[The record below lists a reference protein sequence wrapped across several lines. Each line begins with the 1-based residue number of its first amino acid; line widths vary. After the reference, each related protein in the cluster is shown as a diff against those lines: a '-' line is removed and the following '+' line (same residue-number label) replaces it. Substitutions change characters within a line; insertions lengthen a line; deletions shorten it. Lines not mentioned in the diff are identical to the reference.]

1 MRLLFVKAFVFFFL
15 SVFSLP
21 IYSQPDSTR
30 FGNAISFEASYVGD
44 AVANMHGGIKTGAT
58 YLGLA
63 NFKLGFDTEKAGLWR
78 GGLLLVNLGNTHGG
92 EPSATLVGDFQ
103 GVSNIE
109 AGDLTFLY
117 ELWYEQQVGQLLLT
131 LGLQD
136 LNASF
141 AVCESAML
149 FTNSSFGIQSSIA
162 NNIPAPLFPLTALGA
177 NLHWQITPLSCWK
190 IAIYDGLPDNVD
202 SNPYNVRWK
211 LNATDGALLVSELTR
226 ELSWLGNHKGYMKMG
241 GYFHSHK
248 SSIPVVDSDAL
259 PEQNYGF
266 YLIADQEIRRRTDG
280 SGCINFF
287 LQLGV
292 SPKKENCNN
301 RYVGVGLTFKGFFP
315 SRRKDE
321 FGVALAYAGFHNAT
335 VGEETALE
343 CSYRVQLLRSIY
355 LKPTMEYVIHPAG
368 TDTWLSDALVGALR
382 IGFAF

>member
-1 MRLLFVKAFVFFFL
+1 MRLLFLNAFVFISL
-15 SVFSLP
+15 SSL
-21 IYSQPDSTR
+21 YSQPDSTR
-30 FGNAISFEASYVGD
+30 FDNAISFEASYVGD
-44 AVANMHGGIKTGAT
+44 VVANMHGGIKTGAT

-78 GGLLLVNLGNTHGG
+78 GGQLLVNAGNTHGG

-117 ELWYEQQVGQLLLT
+117 ELWYQQQVGQLSLT

-141 AVCESAML
+141 AVCESATL

-177 NLHWQITPLSCWK
+177 DIHWQVTPSTCWQM
-190 IAIYDGLPDNVD
+190 AIYDGLPDNID

-211 LNATDGALLVSELTR
+211 LNATDGALLVSEGSR
-226 ELSWLGNHKGYMKMG
+226 ELSWLGNHKGYVKLG

-248 SSIPVVDSDAL
+248 SSHSVVASNAL
-259 PEQNYGF
+259 PEKNYGF
-266 YLIADQEIRRRTDG
+266 YLIADQEIHRRTDG
-280 SGCINFF
+280 SGCISLF
-287 LQLGV
+287 LQLGL
-292 SPKKENCNN
+292 SPKRENCNN
-301 RYVGVGLTFKGFFP
+301 RYVGVGLTFKGMVR
-315 SRRKDE
+315 SRLKDE

-343 CSYRVQLLRSIY
+343 CSYRAQLLRAIY
-355 LKPTMEYVIHPAG
+355 LKPTVEYVIHPAG
-368 TDTWLSDALVGALR
+368 TDVPLPDALVGALR
-382 IGFAF
+382 FGLNF